1 MTHEYKHWL
10 RIVKHSLTCAH
21 VSLLICGDTLQHIC
35 TLTHSITHTPYLTHP
50 YSPPLTPTHHHSL
63 SLIYHSVLTH
73 PSLTTHLPLIPHS
86 LALTSSSP
94 LLAFA
99 LIDPR
104 YNPIDISL
112 GNPSHP
118 VDISPNNL
126 VRCTSHSVH
135 CTLYSSRGNMP
146 HLE

>member
-1 MTHEYKHWL
+1 MT
-10 RIVKHSLTCAH
+10 RHSKTLAH
-21 VSLLICGDTLQHIC
+21 VCSCF
-35 TLTHSITHTPYLTHP
+35 ITHLRRYAPAYLNSYTLHHTHTVSH
-50 YSPPLTPTHHHSL
+50 SPLFTHHSPLLTTIHHHSP